1 REKAKREVSIF
12 TCSNR
17 AVALF
22 EQVKPSG
29 NGIAMAALLFLLLFF
44 SFGFSG
50 FFMEMRRKD
59 TCLLND
65 HYPYSSTA
73 LLDCPVIVLNCCA
86 NNFISLFVFPSA
98 NHCSFSNL

>member
-1 REKAKREVSIF
+1 MELVALAPFFREKAKKEVLIF

-29 NGIAMAALLFLLLFF
+29 NGIAMAARLFLLLFF

-50 FFMEMRRKD
+50 FFRRMPLCILVHKKSIQS
-59 TCLLND
+59 CLERQE
-65 HYPYSSTA
+65 A
-73 LLDCPVIVLNCCA
+73 
-86 NNFISLFVFPSA
+86 
-98 NHCSFSNL
+98 SFSDVL